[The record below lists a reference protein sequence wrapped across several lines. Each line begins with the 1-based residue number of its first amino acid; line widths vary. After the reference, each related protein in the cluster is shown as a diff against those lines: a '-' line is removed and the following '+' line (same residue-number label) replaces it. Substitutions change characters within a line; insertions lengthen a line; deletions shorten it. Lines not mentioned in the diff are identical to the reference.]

1 MSDEEILEQ
10 NENQTAT
17 DSDQADQPQAAET
30 EEISVEAL
38 TEKLEQAEQKA
49 SDNWD
54 QLLRTRAEM
63 DNLRRRTQKDL
74 ENAHK
79 FGLEKFVSELLPVL
93 DSLDMGLNAATQEN
107 ASVEKL
113 QEGTE
118 LIISMLKQVFDK
130 FNVQEVHPEG
140 EKFNP
145 DHHQAMSIQE
155 NGEVDANTV
164 LAVMQ
169 KGYLLN
175 ERLVRPA
182 MVIVS
187 KAPQA
192 APEQADS
199 ENE

>member
-17 DSDQADQPQAAET
+17 DDHQAEAQTAET
-30 EEISVEAL
+30 EELSVEAL
-38 TEKLEQAEQKA
+38 KQKVEQAEQKA
-49 SDNWD
+49 TENWD

-74 ENAHK
+74 GNAHK
-79 FGLEKFVSELLPVL
+79 FALEKFVTELLPVL
-93 DSLDMGLNAATQEN
+93 DSLDMGMDAAKQKN
-107 ASVEKL
+107 VSVESL
-113 QEGTE
+113 QEGTQ
-118 LIISMLKQVFDK
+118 LIITMLKQVFDK
-130 FNVQEVHPEG
+130 FNVQEVNPEG

-145 DHHQAMSIQE
+145 EHHQAMSIQE

-175 ERLVRPA
+175 DRLVRPA
-182 MVIVS
+182 MVMVS
-187 KAPQA
+187 KAP
-192 APEQADS
+192 EVVSDKADS
-199 ENE
+199 KKQ